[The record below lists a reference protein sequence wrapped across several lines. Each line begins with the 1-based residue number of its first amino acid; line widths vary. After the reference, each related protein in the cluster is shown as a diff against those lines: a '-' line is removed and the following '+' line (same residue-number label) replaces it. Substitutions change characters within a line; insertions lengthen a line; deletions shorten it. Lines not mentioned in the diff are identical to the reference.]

1 MPVLL
6 EKTDNVH
13 EVELNNPPLPP
24 SSHETVPVGIT
35 FVPRPGSLT
44 LTVNVKAFPIF
55 VVAGLG
61 VTVVV
66 VVRKVIVNC
75 VVPKL
80 PVCALSPP

>member
-13 EVELNNPPLPP
+13 EVELNSPPLPP

-35 FVPRPGSLT
+35 FVPVPGSLT
-44 LTVNVKAFPIF
+44 LAENVRAFPIV

-61 VTVVV
+61 VIVVV
-66 VVRKVIVNC
+66 VVRRFTVNDA
-75 VVPKL
+75 VPKL